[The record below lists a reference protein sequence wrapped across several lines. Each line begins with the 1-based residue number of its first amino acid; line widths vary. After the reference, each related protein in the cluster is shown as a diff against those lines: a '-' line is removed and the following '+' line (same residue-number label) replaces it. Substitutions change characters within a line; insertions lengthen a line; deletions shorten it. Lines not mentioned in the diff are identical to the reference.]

1 MEQKMINGVYCQNM
15 PCCGIFAAALAS
27 GKEPQ
32 EVFDAYKAKFK
43 KTGRW
48 KGSTTT
54 KGLKELMRN
63 QLGVKFVEIPD
74 LKWMTVRQFA
84 VNYTKRSGTYLVWVR
99 GHVMTISKG
108 RLIDQWHCQPI
119 ETAKKN
125 RCKIVSVVE
134 IVNAPDIP
142 EGQISGNATKE
153 QLAEAQQKRD
163 AEKLEADKAKLWKGC
178 CKFGLDS
185 KKIGEFEN
193 SIEISIDF
201 EDLESKKE
209 QAIAKISG
217 SLKVKGFRPG
227 KIPKNIVTREVGE
240 DYILEEAVDL
250 YLPEQIFDILQKEE
264 INPAVRPVVKELKKE
279 KKSFKVDVLITLWP
293 TLLKLPKLNQT
304 VEVESITPTE
314 DEINEQI
321 ERIKLQFGEVEKVE
335 RPSKASDYLLVN
347 ISSLENGTE
356 VKEFN
361 YQDYLYELGSNL
373 LTPSMD
379 SKLEGVS
386 SGAIIKFNDDIPALG
401 KTNVEITVLVKEIKQ
416 KVMPELTDEW
426 VSSVTEFDTVKE
438 MNEELVKNIEDA
450 KKRQV
455 ANQYQGLLTSKII
468 DESKL
473 ELPEQ
478 LVIAEMDSIL
488 QNFMNELKQNNIK
501 IEDYL
506 KITGLTEETLQDDLK
521 NQATRNLSMVV
532 ILDKV
537 VEQED
542 LKLDEIDI
550 KYIDEHMGT
559 HDEGDQ
565 AEGASHRINLESESL
580 RNKAMVHIL
589 KQGVSVDSN
598 GEKVYLQDVY
608 NQVEELR
615 EEE

>member
-1 MEQKMINGVYCQNM
+1 MK
-15 PCCGIFAAALAS
+15 
-27 GKEPQ
+27 
-32 EVFDAYKAKFK
+32 YK
-43 KTGRW
+43 
-48 KGSTTT
+48 
-54 KGLKELMRN
+54 
-63 QLGVKFVEIPD
+63 V
-74 LKWMTVRQFA
+74 
-84 VNYTKRSGTYLVWVR
+84 
-99 GHVMTISKG
+99 
-108 RLIDQWHCQPI
+108 
-119 ETAKKN
+119 
-125 RCKIVSVVE
+125 
-134 IVNAPDIP
+134 
-142 EGQISGNATKE
+142 
-153 QLAEAQQKRD
+153 
-163 AEKLEADKAKLWKGC
+163 
-178 CKFGLDS
+178 
-185 KKIGEFEN
+185 KKIGDFEK
-193 SIEISIDF
+193 SIEINIDF

-209 QAIAKISG
+209 QAIVKISG

-227 KIPKNIVTREVGE
+227 KIPKNIVIREVGE

-264 INPAVRPVVKELKKE
+264 INPAVRPVVKELTKE
-279 KKSFKVDVLITLWP
+279 KKSFKVDVLVTLWP
-293 TLLKLPKLNQT
+293 TLSKLPKLNQT

-347 ISSLENGTE
+347 ISSIENGTE

-401 KTNVEITVLVKEIKQ
+401 KSNVEITVLVKEIKQ
-416 KVMPELTDEW
+416 KIMPELTDEW
-426 VSSVTEFDTVKE
+426 VSSVTEFDTVKD

-478 LVIAEMDSIL
+478 LIIAEMDSIL

-506 KITGLTEETLQDDLK
+506 NITGLTEETLQEDLK

-537 VEQED
+537 AEEEE
-542 LKLDEIDI
+542 LKLDE
-550 KYIDEHMGT
+550 KEVQYIDEYIESL
-559 HDEGDQ
+559 DEGDQ
-565 AEGASHRINLESESL
+565 VEAASRRLNLESESL
-580 RNKAMVHIL
+580 RNKAMIHVL
-589 KQGVSVDSN
+589 KQGLSVDAN

-608 NQVEELR
+608 NQEEELR

>member
-1 MEQKMINGVYCQNM
+1 MK
-15 PCCGIFAAALAS
+15 
-27 GKEPQ
+27 
-32 EVFDAYKAKFK
+32 YKVK
-43 KTGRW
+43 KVG
-48 KGSTTT
+48 
-54 KGLKELMRN
+54 
-63 QLGVKFVEIPD
+63 D
-74 LKWMTVRQFA
+74 
-84 VNYTKRSGTYLVWVR
+84 
-99 GHVMTISKG
+99 
-108 RLIDQWHCQPI
+108 
-119 ETAKKN
+119 
-125 RCKIVSVVE
+125 
-134 IVNAPDIP
+134 
-142 EGQISGNATKE
+142 
-153 QLAEAQQKRD
+153 
-163 AEKLEADKAKLWKGC
+163 
-178 CKFGLDS
+178 
-185 KKIGEFEN
+185 FEN
-193 SIEISIDF
+193 SIEINIDF
-201 EDLESKKE
+201 EDLDSKKE
-209 QAIAKISG
+209 QAITKISG

-227 KIPKNIVTREVGE
+227 KIPKNIVIREVGE

-264 INPAVRPVVKELKKE
+264 INPAVRPVVKDLKKE

-293 TLLKLPKLNQT
+293 TLSKLPKLNQK

-314 DEINEQI
+314 EEINEQI

-401 KTNVEITVLVKEIKQ
+401 KSNVEITVLVKEIKQ

-478 LVIAEMDSIL
+478 LIIAEMDSIL

-506 KITGLTEETLQDDLK
+506 NITGLTEETLQEDLK

-537 VEQED
+537 AEVEE
-542 LKLDEIDI
+542 LKLDE
-550 KYIDEHMGT
+550 KEVQYIDEYIGSLN
-559 HDEGDQ
+559 EGDQ
-565 AEGASHRINLESESL
+565 VEAASRRLNLESESL
-580 RNKAMVHIL
+580 RNKAMIHVL
-589 KQGVSVDSN
+589 KQGLSVDAN

-608 NQVEELR
+608 NQEEELR

>member
-1 MEQKMINGVYCQNM
+1 MK
-15 PCCGIFAAALAS
+15 
-27 GKEPQ
+27 
-32 EVFDAYKAKFK
+32 YKVK
-43 KTGRW
+43 KVG
-48 KGSTTT
+48 
-54 KGLKELMRN
+54 
-63 QLGVKFVEIPD
+63 D
-74 LKWMTVRQFA
+74 
-84 VNYTKRSGTYLVWVR
+84 
-99 GHVMTISKG
+99 
-108 RLIDQWHCQPI
+108 
-119 ETAKKN
+119 
-125 RCKIVSVVE
+125 
-134 IVNAPDIP
+134 
-142 EGQISGNATKE
+142 
-153 QLAEAQQKRD
+153 
-163 AEKLEADKAKLWKGC
+163 
-178 CKFGLDS
+178 
-185 KKIGEFEN
+185 FEN
-193 SIEISIDF
+193 SIEINIDF

-209 QAIAKISG
+209 EAIAKISG

-227 KIPKNIVTREVGE
+227 KIPKNIVIREVGE

-264 INPAVRPVVKELKKE
+264 INPAVRPVVKELTKE

-293 TLLKLPKLNQT
+293 TLSKLPKLNQT

-401 KTNVEITVLVKEIKQ
+401 KSNVEITVLVKEIKQ

-478 LVIAEMDSIL
+478 LIIAEMDSIL

-506 KITGLTEETLQDDLK
+506 NITGLTEETLQEDLK

-537 VEQED
+537 AEVEE
-542 LKLDEIDI
+542 LKLDE
-550 KYIDEHMGT
+550 KEVQYIDEYIGSL
-559 HDEGDQ
+559 DAGDQ
-565 AEGASHRINLESESL
+565 VEAASRRLNLESESL
-580 RNKAMVHIL
+580 RNKAMIHVL
-589 KQGVSVDSN
+589 KQGLSVDAN

-608 NQVEELR
+608 NQEEELR

>member
-1 MEQKMINGVYCQNM
+1 MK
-15 PCCGIFAAALAS
+15 
-27 GKEPQ
+27 
-32 EVFDAYKAKFK
+32 YKVK
-43 KTGRW
+43 KVG
-48 KGSTTT
+48 
-54 KGLKELMRN
+54 
-63 QLGVKFVEIPD
+63 D
-74 LKWMTVRQFA
+74 
-84 VNYTKRSGTYLVWVR
+84 
-99 GHVMTISKG
+99 
-108 RLIDQWHCQPI
+108 
-119 ETAKKN
+119 
-125 RCKIVSVVE
+125 
-134 IVNAPDIP
+134 
-142 EGQISGNATKE
+142 
-153 QLAEAQQKRD
+153 
-163 AEKLEADKAKLWKGC
+163 
-178 CKFGLDS
+178 
-185 KKIGEFEN
+185 FEN
-193 SIEISIDF
+193 SIEINIDF

-209 QAIAKISG
+209 EAIAKISG

-227 KIPKNIVTREVGE
+227 KIPKNIVLREVGE

-264 INPAVRPVVKELKKE
+264 INPAVRPVVKELSKE

-293 TLLKLPKLNQT
+293 TLSKLPKLNQT

-347 ISSLENGTE
+347 ISSIENGIE

-361 YQDYLYELGSNL
+361 YQDYLYVLGSNL

-379 SKLEGVS
+379 SKLECVS
-386 SGAIIKFNDDIPALG
+386 SGAIIKFNDDIPSLG
-401 KTNVEITVLVKEIKQ
+401 KSNVEITVLVKEIKQ

-478 LVIAEMDSIL
+478 LIIAEMDSIL

-506 KITGLTEETLQDDLK
+506 NMTGLTEETLQEDLK

-537 VEQED
+537 AEEEE
-542 LKLDEIDI
+542 LKLDE
-550 KYIDEHMGT
+550 KEVQYIDEYIESL
-559 HDEGDQ
+559 DEGDQ
-565 AEGASHRINLESESL
+565 VQAASRRLNLESESL
-580 RNKAMVHIL
+580 RNKAMIYVL
-589 KQGVSVDSN
+589 KQGLSVDAN

-608 NQVEELR
+608 NQEEELR

>member
-1 MEQKMINGVYCQNM
+1 MK
-15 PCCGIFAAALAS
+15 
-27 GKEPQ
+27 
-32 EVFDAYKAKFK
+32 YK
-43 KTGRW
+43 
-48 KGSTTT
+48 
-54 KGLKELMRN
+54 
-63 QLGVKFVEIPD
+63 V
-74 LKWMTVRQFA
+74 
-84 VNYTKRSGTYLVWVR
+84 
-99 GHVMTISKG
+99 
-108 RLIDQWHCQPI
+108 
-119 ETAKKN
+119 
-125 RCKIVSVVE
+125 
-134 IVNAPDIP
+134 
-142 EGQISGNATKE
+142 
-153 QLAEAQQKRD
+153 
-163 AEKLEADKAKLWKGC
+163 
-178 CKFGLDS
+178 
-185 KKIGEFEN
+185 KKIGDFEK
-193 SIEISIDF
+193 SIEINIDF

-209 QAIAKISG
+209 QAIVKISG

-227 KIPKNIVTREVGE
+227 KIPKNIVIREVGE

-264 INPAVRPVVKELKKE
+264 INPAVRPVVKELTKE
-279 KKSFKVDVLITLWP
+279 KKSFKVDVLVTLWP
-293 TLLKLPKLNQT
+293 TLSKLPKLNQT

-347 ISSLENGTE
+347 ISSIENGTE

-401 KTNVEITVLVKEIKQ
+401 KSNIEITVLVKEIKQ
-416 KVMPELTDEW
+416 KIMPELTDEW
-426 VSSVTEFDTVKE
+426 VSSVTEFDTVKD

-478 LVIAEMDSIL
+478 LIIAEMDSIL

-506 KITGLTEETLQDDLK
+506 NITGLTEETLQEDLK

-537 VEQED
+537 AEEEE
-542 LKLDEIDI
+542 LKLDE
-550 KYIDEHMGT
+550 KEVQYIDEYIT
-559 HDEGDQ
+559 SLDEGDQ
-565 AEGASHRINLESESL
+565 VEAASRRLNLESESL
-580 RNKAMVHIL
+580 RNKAMVHVL
-589 KQGVSVDSN
+589 KQGLSVDAN

-608 NQVEELR
+608 NQEEELR

>member
-1 MEQKMINGVYCQNM
+1 MK
-15 PCCGIFAAALAS
+15 
-27 GKEPQ
+27 
-32 EVFDAYKAKFK
+32 YKVK
-43 KTGRW
+43 KVG
-48 KGSTTT
+48 
-54 KGLKELMRN
+54 
-63 QLGVKFVEIPD
+63 D
-74 LKWMTVRQFA
+74 
-84 VNYTKRSGTYLVWVR
+84 
-99 GHVMTISKG
+99 
-108 RLIDQWHCQPI
+108 
-119 ETAKKN
+119 
-125 RCKIVSVVE
+125 
-134 IVNAPDIP
+134 
-142 EGQISGNATKE
+142 
-153 QLAEAQQKRD
+153 
-163 AEKLEADKAKLWKGC
+163 
-178 CKFGLDS
+178 
-185 KKIGEFEN
+185 FEN
-193 SIEISIDF
+193 SIEINIDF
-201 EDLESKKE
+201 EDLEFKKE
-209 QAIAKISG
+209 EAIAKISG

-227 KIPKNIVTREVGE
+227 KIPKNIVIREVGE

-264 INPAVRPVVKELKKE
+264 INPAVRPVVKELTKE

-293 TLLKLPKLNQT
+293 TLSKLPKLNQT

-401 KTNVEITVLVKEIKQ
+401 KSNVEITVLVKEIKQ

-426 VSSVTEFDTVKE
+426 VSSVTEFDTVKQ

-478 LVIAEMDSIL
+478 LIIAEMDSIL

-506 KITGLTEETLQDDLK
+506 NITGLTEETLQEDLK

-537 VEQED
+537 AEVEE
-542 LKLDEIDI
+542 LKLDEKDFQ
-550 KYIDEHMGT
+550 YIDEYIGSL
-559 HDEGDQ
+559 DEGDQ
-565 AEGASHRINLESESL
+565 VEAASRRLNLESESL
-580 RNKAMVHIL
+580 RNKAMIHVL
-589 KQGVSVDSN
+589 KQGLSVDAN

-608 NQVEELR
+608 NQEEELR